1 MLISDG
7 PLAAASVPEP
17 PAAVQASMQP
27 LLHVNRTTVEQQ
39 LSRYGSL
46 GSIVQDPAGRL
57 WLASRN
63 GLLRYDGVQVE
74 RFASNNSGLANNL
87 ITDLDN
93 SDPTALWLLTYN
105 LQLQKMDY
113 QTLRFQTLDLSAAL
127 STQAFNVAR
136 FHGTAKRVWLLGSN
150 RIRFVERDS
159 LTLHSIGPPLDGL
172 VNRYGTVTGS
182 DPNQPDLWVLTD
194 QGQLYRW
201 QSATEQLTP
210 VLRLAA
216 AEPVEAM
223 LVVADKIYL
232 LQNKKLLELAPKLQQ
247 SRLLLDCRSLHQN
260 AHPFFLAYENQQ
272 LWLSGPDTGL
282 IRYQLTTAKAHRFT
296 AVPGLSN
303 ALTDNHTSVLY
314 VDGLEN
320 LWVGTVDAGL
330 ARISL
335 RHHDSL
341 GFALADPRPGNHA
354 VRPLLSLPD
363 DSLLLADSQFKVWRW
378 YPKSER
384 LTALAPDIRAYS
396 ARLMKDGRVILLG
409 NAGFYLLDAAL
420 KPLNWQPLA
429 LLQQQTYQSINAAY
443 LEPSNQYLYLATFY
457 GLVQVNLTTGAQ
469 QHFPLP
475 LDNQLIT
482 IANIAPAAEGKL
494 WLLTRSDGLLQL
506 TPSQG
511 KWQRFDTSHL
521 PGSTYFDFTT
531 DAQQRLWFASDQGAF
546 RLTQSGDQ
554 LQLDSPVLG
563 ITPFHSEVRTV
574 HLAADGQIWLHNSEQ
589 IMVYQDEQ
597 WQAHTIQVSQGLLT
611 PLPAKQMLSHQQLL
625 FSGSVSGLNQI
636 QPDSL
641 AHRKPPL
648 LALAF
653 SKLSTLER
661 QIELSSHAPAQLLEL
676 GYDERQFRLQLA
688 GFASVDLSTLR
699 FQLRIPGQQEEW
711 GPATAQPQFDLY
723 NLPIGQHQLQVRW
736 IWPDNQV
743 SEQQLQLQLRI
754 HPPWWRTGLAYSGYS
769 LLLLLLIGLLYQDW
783 RCRQQTKASYLAQ
796 LQEKEQQ
803 LRMALWGSGDE
814 LWDWHIP
821 QQLMLRQNCLAQ
833 LQSPAQ
839 TTGFNLPQRLD
850 QIHPDDRPQVQALIE
865 QHLRGESQFYQASYR
880 LQIGADQWLWV
891 LDRGKITA
899 RDPKQQPLRFSGTLQ
914 VIEQL
919 KAAEQALTQLNDQ
932 LEQLVQHRTNELAQ
946 SNQQLRDTIRQLQ
959 DTRVELLE
967 VEKMA
972 SLGTMVA
979 GLAHEL
985 NTPLGVAVTSVSSVD
1000 DLVRQQQQLRANQ
1013 QLSAQFFD
1021 QSQQQ
1026 IQQGC
1031 QIATQNLQRMA
1042 QLITAFKKLA
1052 VNLSGE
1058 SKIRLAIAPL
1068 WQSLLNQQQAQIQ
1081 SRQFSIHT
1089 EIEPDLQID
1098 TYHSAISEI
1107 LHELLVN
1114 SLQHAELNGQPGQIR
1129 LQIWLQDNSCHIRY
1143 QDNGKAIS
1151 RALRSQ
1157 MFDPFTTSSRQQGHV
1172 GLGLS
1177 LIYNLVCQLLHGSIR
1192 YQSDEHSGWFE
1203 IRFICRSED
1212 ETAVTAQE
1220 GQQQAY

>member
-1 MLISDG
+1 
-7 PLAAASVPEP
+7 
-17 PAAVQASMQP
+17 MQP
-27 LLHVNRTTVEQQ
+27 LLHVSRSAAEQQ

-87 ITDLDN
+87 VTDLDN
-93 SDPTALWLLTYN
+93 SDPSALWLLTYN

-127 STQAFNVAR
+127 STQRFNVAR
-136 FHGTAKRVWLLGSN
+136 FHGTANRVWLLGSN
-150 RIRFVERDS
+150 RIRFVERDN

-232 LQNKKLLELAPKLQQ
+232 LQNKKLLELDPKLQQ
-247 SRLLLDCRSLHQN
+247 SRLLLDCRTLHQN
-260 AHPFFLAYENQQ
+260 AHPFYLAYENQQ

-282 IRYQLTTAKAHRFT
+282 IRYQLASAKAERFT
-296 AVPGLSN
+296 AVPGMAN

-314 VDGLEN
+314 VDGLQN

-335 RHHDSL
+335 RHHESQ
-341 GFALADPRPGNHA
+341 GFALADPKPGNHA
-354 VRPLLSLPD
+354 LRPLLFLAD
-363 DSLLLADSQFKVWRW
+363 DSLLLADHQLKVWRW
-378 YPKSER
+378 QPQSQQ
-384 LTALAPDIRAYS
+384 LTALAPDIRAYA
-396 ARLMKDGRVILLG
+396 ARQLQDGRVLLIG
-409 NAGFYLLDAAL
+409 NAGYYVADAAL
-420 KPLNWQPLA
+420 QQFDWQPLA
-429 LLQQQTYQSINAAY
+429 LLQQQTYQSINASY
-443 LEPSNQYLYLATFY
+443 LDQTQQLLYLATFY
-457 GLVQVNLTTGAQ
+457 GLVQVDLTSGRQ

-475 LDNQLIT
+475 LNNQLIT
-482 IANIAPAAEGKL
+482 IANIAPAADGKL

-506 TPSQG
+506 APSQRR
-511 KWQRFDTSHL
+511 WQRFDTSHL
-521 PGSTYFDFTT
+521 PGRTYFDFTT
-531 DAQQRLWFASDQGAF
+531 DAEQRLWFASDQGAF
-546 RLTQSGDQ
+546 RLTLTDGQ
-554 LQLDSPVLG
+554 LTLDSPVLG
-563 ITPFHSEVRTV
+563 VTALHSEVRTV
-574 HLAADGQIWLHNSEQ
+574 HLAKDGHIWLHNSEQ
-589 IMVYQDEQ
+589 IMVYQDEL
-597 WQAHTIQVSQGLLT
+597 WQASSIQASQGLLT
-611 PLPAKQMLSHQQLL
+611 PLPAKQLLSNQQVLY
-625 FSGSVSGLNQI
+625 SGSVSGLNQLRLDLVQQRQ
-636 QPDSL
+636 QPI
-641 AHRKPPL
+641 

-653 SKLSTLER
+653 SQLNTLQR
-661 QIELSSHAPAQLLEL
+661 QIELSNLAPTQLVEL

-699 FQLRIPGQQEEW
+699 FQLRIPGQQDEW

-743 SEQQLQLQLRI
+743 SAEQLQLQLQI

-769 LLLLLLIGLLYQDW
+769 LLLLLMLGLLYQDW
-783 RCRQQTKASYLAQ
+783 RCRQQTKALHLSQ

-839 TTGFNLPQRLD
+839 TTAFKLAQRLD
-850 QIHPDDRPQVQALIE
+850 QVHPDDRPQVQTLIE

-880 LQIGADQWLWV
+880 LQIGAEQWLWV
-891 LDRGKITA
+891 LDRGKVTA
-899 RDPKQQPLRFSGTLQ
+899 RDQQQQPLRFSGTLQ
-914 VIEQL
+914 VIDQL
-919 KAAEQALTQLNDQ
+919 KTAEQALTRLNDQ
-932 LEQLVQHRTNELAQ
+932 LEQLVQDRTNALAQ

-959 DTRVELLE
+959 DTQHELLE

-985 NTPLGVAVTSVSSVD
+985 NTPLGVAVTSVSSVE

-1042 QLITAFKKLA
+1042 QLITVFKKLA

-1058 SKIRLAIAPL
+1058 SKIRLALAPL
-1068 WQSLLNQQQAQIQ
+1068 WQSLLKQQQAQIQ
-1081 SRQFSIHT
+1081 ARQFSIQT
-1089 EIEPDLQID
+1089 EIEPELQIE

-1114 SLQHAELNGQPGQIR
+1114 SLQHAQLNGQPGQIR
-1129 LQIWLQDNSCHIRY
+1129 LQIWLQQNHCYIRY
-1143 QDNGKAIS
+1143 QDNGKPIS

-1192 YQSDEHSGWFE
+1192 YQSDEQSGWFE
-1203 IRFICRSED
+1203 IMFICRSET
-1212 ETAVTAQE
+1212 EPAVIAPLRE
-1220 GQQQAY
+1220 QQTQH